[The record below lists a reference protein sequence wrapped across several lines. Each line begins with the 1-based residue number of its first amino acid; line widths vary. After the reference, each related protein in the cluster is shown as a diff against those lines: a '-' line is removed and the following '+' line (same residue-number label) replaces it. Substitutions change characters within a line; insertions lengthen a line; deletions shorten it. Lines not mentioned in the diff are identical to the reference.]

1 MSATLELLRAAQE
14 GDRDAC
20 EQAVIENNGLIW
32 SVVGATMAGAW
43 SRMTSISW
51 AASAF

>member
-32 SVVGATMAGAW
+32 SVFCVTV
-43 SRMTSISW
+43 IHLQ
-51 AASAF
+51 

>member
-1 MSATLELLRAAQE
+1 MSATLELLRAAQQ

-32 SVVGATMAGAW
+32 SVVRRYYVRGLKLTVLYKLAYLV
-43 SRMTSISW
+43 
-51 AASAF
+51 F